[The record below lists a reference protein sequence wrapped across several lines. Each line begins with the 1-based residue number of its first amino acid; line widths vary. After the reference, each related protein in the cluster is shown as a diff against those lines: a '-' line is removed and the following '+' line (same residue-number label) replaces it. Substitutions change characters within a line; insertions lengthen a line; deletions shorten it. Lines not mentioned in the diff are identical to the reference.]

1 MTKPDF
7 RKQFN
12 NQFID
17 AVTGGFIG
25 IDINDPDLLEKV
37 PHKAAYDM
45 LLSVQFEL
53 HSRETISVWV
63 IHERQG
69 YRVEYEVDGD
79 HFDQLSNEDRFAE
92 MVKDEFMR
100 ADLFIDDPLGNISDY
115 SLARM
120 FTCMLH
126 ELQTRHMIEVNMIR
140 KSGGKCI
147 FTHIVDYFS
156 WSYQELL
163 KEEWAE
169 MVRPEPPA
177 PSNLPSAEELK
188 GLSVRDKL
196 YALGFRPVEKKRQP
210 IPDFIGPYPVT
221 TLP

>member
-25 IDINDPDLLEKV
+25 IDIDDPALLEKV

-53 HSRETISVWV
+53 HSRKTISVSA
-63 IHERQG
+63 IHQRQG
-69 YRVEYEVDGD
+69 YKVEYEAEGD
-79 HFDQLSNEDRFAE
+79 RFDQLSNEYRFAE
-92 MVKDEFMR
+92 TVKDEFMR
-100 ADLFIDDPLGNISDY
+100 ADLFSDDPLGNISDY

-120 FTCMLH
+120 FVCMLH
-126 ELQTRHMIEVNMIR
+126 ELGTRRMIDIDTIR
-140 KSGGKCI
+140 DSDGRCI
-147 FTHIVDYFS
+147 LTHIVNYFS
-156 WSYQELL
+156 QSYQELL
-163 KEEWAE
+163 KEDQAE
-169 MVRPEPPA
+169 KGIPDPPA
-177 PSNLPSAEELK
+177 PPDMPSAEELE
-188 GLSVRDKL
+188 GLSLRDKL
-196 YALGFRPVEKKRQP
+196 YALGFRPSTKKPRP
-210 IPDFIGPYPVT
+210 IPDFMGPYPVT